1 MLAVSHPAKK
11 GDRNRGTI
19 NKLFVTSDAHQYSME
34 NPQLF

>member
-1 MLAVSHPAKK
+1 MSAVNHSAKK

-19 NKLFVTSDAHQYSME
+19 NKLFVTGNAHQDSMQ

>member
-1 MLAVSHPAKK
+1 MTAVSHPAKK

-19 NKLFVTSDAHQYSME
+19 NKLFVTSNAHQDSMQ